1 MKLKYTIVALFA
13 TLAVVAGCKMEGDTY
28 LENVQVDKSYVA
40 ISPDGGSA
48 TIEVSATQDWTFSVE
63 IPQQKEYTD
72 AKKGK
77 VTETYYE
84 DQLEVYD
91 WISVTPKSGNAGTT
105 KVTISATN
113 SEGNSRSETILLKA
127 GDQVQR
133 IIVSQSSSAEIPLST
148 VEDVMNGP
156 DSKTFKVTGVC
167 TSISS
172 TLYGNWY
179 LKDDSYDKTLYI
191 YGTVDAA
198 GAYNWSSFGIEVGD
212 VVTVQGP
219 KTTYNGTVELVDVSV
234 IKVTKA
240 LLAVKSQEKVITKE
254 AGTFTFDVTQKG
266 KGLYFES
273 DNDWLTVA
281 DGYAIDGTKATF
293 TLYATENTT
302 GKNRKGVVTFKS
314 TDGDKSSE
322 VPVTFIQL
330 AETTNGTVSNIRNT
344 IAPGSS
350 SKRVSFDYTI
360 SKATVTYKNGSN
372 IFLEDENG
380 GLLIYS
386 SEVKLNVGQTV
397 TGRVFGEG
405 YAYNSLPEAT
415 AFNMALAKV
424 TDAPKDKAK
433 LPQPTEVTLAEL
445 LDNWDKYFCRLVT
458 IKGLSVTDP
467 IEATYEVVD
476 PETGKKT
483 SGDRSGRLS
492 DGTKEIAAYVQVK
505 EYVLMES
512 GKKYN
517 VTCIPTVNKS
527 TKQLGIWGGS
537 FVEEVK

>member
-1 MKLKYTIVALFA
+1 MKLKYTFVALIA
-13 TLAVVAGCKMEGDTY
+13 TLAVVAGCKTERDTY

-40 ISPDGGSA
+40 INPEGGSA
-48 TIEVSATQDWTFSVE
+48 TIEISATEDWTFSVE
-63 IPQQKEYTD
+63 IPQENVYTD
-72 AKKGK
+72 PKKGK

-84 DQLEVYD
+84 DQLDVYD
-91 WISVTPKSGNAGTT
+91 WITVNPKNGNAGTT

-113 SEGNSRSETILLKA
+113 SEGNSRSQTLFLKA

-133 IIVSQSSSAEIPLST
+133 IIVSQSSSAEIPAST
-148 VEDVMNGP
+148 VKDVMEGP

-212 VVTVQGP
+212 IVTVQGP
-219 KTTYNGTVELVDVSV
+219 KTTYNSTVELVDVSV
-234 IKVTKA
+234 VKVTKA
-240 LLAVKSQEKVITKE
+240 LLSVKSQEKVITKD
-254 AGTFTFDVTQKG
+254 AGEFTFDVTQKG

-273 DNDWLTVA
+273 NIDWLTVA

-293 TLYATENTT
+293 TLNATENTT
-302 GKNRKGVVTFKS
+302 GKKRSGVVTFKS

-330 AETTNGTVSNIRNT
+330 AETTTGKVSDIGTA
-344 IAPGSS
+344 IAPGT
-350 SKRVSFDYTI
+350 SKNRLPFDYTI

-372 IFLEDENG
+372 IFIEDENG
-380 GLLIYS
+380 GLFIYS

-405 YAYNSLPEAT
+405 YAYYKLPEAT
-415 AFNMALAKV
+415 VFNMALATV

-433 LPQPTEVTLAEL
+433 LPKPTEVTLAEL
-445 LDNWDKYFCRLVT
+445 MGNWNKYFSRLVT

-476 PETGKKT
+476 PDTGKKT
-483 SGDRSGRLS
+483 SGDRSGTVS
-492 DGTKEIAAYVQVK
+492 DGTNTIAAYVQVK

-517 VTCIPTVNKS
+517 VTCIPSVNNN

-537 FVEEVK
+537 FVEEAE